1 MITADEKRTTLLT
14 LYPLFKEEVYRRRE
28 QMMRWTA
35 IGAGSL
41 FAILLLVLLTPAAR
55 QLTVASRVLLC
66 SGVLLLT
73 TTFVTLILQQRRR
86 HQQAKHTSIELE
98 KPWVCSTRTCF
109 STIARSIP
117 TVGKPIGHRTAAP
130 PCYSRSWAS
139 WRFSPSQRPSSSPS
153 DWSSR

>member
-1 MITADEKRTTLLT
+1 MITADEKRTTLLA

-41 FAILLLVLLTPAAR
+41 FAILLLVLLAPAAR

-73 TTFVTLILQQRRR
+73 TTFVMLILQQRHR
-86 HQQAKHTSIELE
+86 HRQAKHTLIELE
-98 KPWVCSTRTCF
+98 QALGLFDDNALLTHGSLYPENWQTDWKRD
-109 STIARSIP
+109 RSVALSFVLLGLL
-117 TVGKPIGHRTAAP
+117 TLLACLATMYGH
-130 PCYSRSWAS
+130 
-139 WRFSPSQRPSSSPS
+139 
-153 DWSSR
+153 

>member
-73 TTFVTLILQQRRR
+73 TTFVMLILQQRHR
-86 HQQAKHTSIELE
+86 HRQAKHTLIELE
-98 KPWVCSTRTCF
+98 KALGLFDDNAFLTHGSLYPENWQTDWERDRSTVLSISLLALLTLIDVF
-109 STIARSIP
+109 AIA
-117 TVGKPIGHRTAAP
+117 
-130 PCYSRSWAS
+130 
-139 WRFSPSQRPSSSPS
+139 FFF
-153 DWSSR
+153 